1 VGDTIS
7 CGASNREIHVRKRVY
22 FASLSIHLEM
32 SLFITVGST
41 YFDQL
46 IQETA
51 SSAFLNSLASLGI
64 KKVVFQYGASEHIF
78 NENIQAYNKGPVMD
92 IEGYKYKSS
101 IQKDI
106 EQADII
112 ISHAGS

>member
-1 VGDTIS
+1 MFRASTDK
-7 CGASNREIHVRKRVY
+7 SNR
-22 FASLSIHLEM
+22 M

-46 IQETA
+46 IKETTSA
-51 SSAFLNSLASLGI
+51 TFLSSLPLLGI

-78 NENIQAYNKGPVMD
+78 NENIQAYDKGPVLE
-92 IEGYKYKSS
+92 INGYKYKSS
-101 IQKDI
+101 IQQDI

-112 ISHAGS
+112 IGHAG